1 MHTMTESFQVSK
13 LEAAHRQLNLAI
25 RMLFADADAVAV
37 HTLVGAA
44 SIIFTDLVEQLAPEK
59 SWDKQAQEAN
69 ELTASQYF
77 QVMRKAQNF
86 FKHARE
92 DRDAT
97 IELDPNDTDALAFW
111 AVMNASE
118 LSPMSIEA
126 QVFQLWYIASHSPI
140 EDVSQTPLKEA
151 IQLVGD
157 LRSESRVNRLQVGA
171 QALAQA
177 EAVCGLIV

>member
-1 MHTMTESFQVSK
+1 MAESFQVSK
-13 LEAAHRQLNLAI
+13 LEAAQRQLNLAI
-25 RMLFADADAVAV
+25 RLLFADADAVAV

-44 SIIFTDLVEQLAPEK
+44 STVFTDLVERLVPEK

-77 QVMRKAQNF
+77 QIMRKAQNF

-92 DRDAT
+92 DHDAT
-97 IELDPNDTDALAFW
+97 IELDPNDTESLAFW

-118 LSPMSIEA
+118 LVPMSIEA

-140 EDVSQTPLKEA
+140 EDVSETPLQEA
-151 IQLVGD
+151 IRLVGD
-157 LRSESRVNRLQVGA
+157 LRTESRVNRLRIGA

-177 EAVCGLIV
+177 EQYAG

>member
-1 MHTMTESFQVSK
+1 MTESFQVSK
-13 LEAAHRQLNLAI
+13 LEAAQRQLNLAI
-25 RMLFADADAVAV
+25 RLLFADADAVAV

-44 SIIFTDLVEQLAPEK
+44 STVFTDLVERLVPEK

-77 QVMRKAQNF
+77 QIMRKAQNF

-92 DRDAT
+92 DHDAK
-97 IELDPNDTDALAFW
+97 IGLDPNDTESLAFW

-118 LSPMSIEA
+118 LAPMSIEA
-126 QVFQLWYIASHSPI
+126 QVFQFWYIASHSPI
-140 EDVSQTPLKEA
+140 EDVSETPLQEA

-157 LRSESRVNRLQVGA
+157 LRSESRVNRLRIGA

-177 EAVCGLIV
+177 EQYAG